1 MFDQLLTVASEL
13 VDAFQTNLNGK
24 SLYHKNNN
32 NTETTV
38 SKL

>member
-13 VDAFQTNLNGK
+13 VDAFQTNLDGK
-24 SLYHKNNN
+24 SLYHNN